1 MKSRVPFAAP
11 LSAGWALVVLG
22 LAFVAIA
29 GCRAFTPSPDLRLL
43 YERSAQL
50 HGPDRNPI
58 IVIPGLLGTRL
69 MEAGSG
75 TEVWGAFTGK
85 FADPRKAAGARL
97 VALPMRRGASF
108 GELRDEVYPDSV
120 LESLRVR
127 LLGIPFQL
135 KAYRNILAL
144 LGSAG
149 YRDQTLGLNG
159 IDYGS
164 DHFTCFQFPYDWR
177 RDNVENARLLNEF
190 IVEKRK
196 YVRAE
201 IMRRFGVDRPD
212 LRFDLVAHSMGS
224 MVTRYFLRYGSADL
238 PADGSLPEVTWAG
251 AKMVEKVILV
261 GPPNG
266 GTMSAVQQLLGGRD
280 FGPTLPS
287 YSSALLGTFQ
297 SGYQLLPHGGG
308 MEVVWSD
315 APSESV
321 GDLFDPQLWRDHG
334 WGLAAED
341 QAEMLSWLLPD
352 VSDPAERRRIA
363 LDHQAKGLRRARQF
377 TSALDQPAL
386 TPSGLDLYLV
396 AGDAIPTPRRVAV
409 DRQGGKFKVTA
420 RAPGDGTVLRAS
432 ALGDQRTRQE
442 WTAELKS
449 PVDWRDAFFV
459 SASHLN
465 MTKDP
470 AFTDNL
476 LYRLLEAPRR

>member
-1 MKSRVPFAAP
+1 MTSRAPLAAP
-11 LSAGWALVVLG
+11 SSARRATLALG
-22 LAFVAIA
+22 LALLAIT

-50 HGPDRNPI
+50 HGPDRNPV
-58 IVIPGLLGTRL
+58 IVIPGLLGTRFI
-69 MEAGSG
+69 EAGSE

-85 FADPRKAAGARL
+85 YADPRKADGARL
-97 VALPMRRGASF
+97 VALPMRPGATF
-108 GELRDEVYPDSV
+108 LELRDEVYPDSV

-149 YRDQTLGLNG
+149 YRDESFGLSN
-159 IDYGS
+159 IDYGD

-177 RDNVENARLLNEF
+177 RDNVESARLLHDF
-190 IVEKRK
+190 IVEKRE

-201 IMRRFGVDRPD
+201 IQRRFGVDRPD

-224 MVTRYFLRYGSADL
+224 VVTRYFLRYGAADL
-238 PADGSLPEVTWAG
+238 PDDGSLPPVTWAG
-251 AKMVEKVILV
+251 AEMVEKVILV

-280 FGPTLPS
+280 FAPTLPS

-297 SGYQLLPHGGG
+297 SGYQLLPHGGAI
-308 MEVVWSD
+308 EVVWSD
-315 APSESV
+315 APDESV

-334 WGLAAED
+334 WGLAAEN
-341 QAEMLSWLLPD
+341 QAEMLSWLLPE
-352 VSDPAERRRIA
+352 VADPAERRRIA
-363 LDHQAKGLRRARQF
+363 LDHQAKALRRARQF
-377 TSALDQPAL
+377 TSALDQPAPA
-386 TPSGLDLYLV
+386 PSGLDLYLV
-396 AGDAIPTPRRVAV
+396 AGDAIPTPRRLAV
-409 DRQGGKFKVTA
+409 DRQGGKFKVID
-420 RAPGDGTVLRAS
+420 RAPGDGTVLRSS
-432 ALGDQRTRQE
+432 ALGDQRTGER
-442 WTAELKS
+442 WSAELIS

-459 SASHLN
+459 SASHVD